1 MTENTF
7 GLWAG
12 TAINDTSSVVAAGY
26 IFSDAAGAY
35 ATIVKLTRTTMIIP
49 IALIYVAFM
58 ASKKKQRAKESGTDF
73 SIKTIIPWFVLWF
86 LGSSLPQHRWYYQRE
101 LPSSIDMAGE
111 IPDYHGPRRSR
122 TASGHS
128 TNAGRRD
135 KAYGSGVDGLDIRIC
150 NEPAGPA
157 LYSGAVVEGISS
169 SIDSGE

>member
-86 LGSSLPQHRWYYQRE
+86 LAAACLNTVGIISGAAR
-101 LPSSIDMAGE
+101 SSIDMAGE

-122 TASGHS
+122 TAS
-128 TNAGRRD
+128 
-135 KAYGSGVDGLDIRIC
+135 LDIRQML
-150 NEPAGPA
+150 G
-157 LYSGAVVEGISS
+157 VGIKPMVLGLMVWISVS
-169 SIDSGE
+169 VMSLLVQHFILGQL